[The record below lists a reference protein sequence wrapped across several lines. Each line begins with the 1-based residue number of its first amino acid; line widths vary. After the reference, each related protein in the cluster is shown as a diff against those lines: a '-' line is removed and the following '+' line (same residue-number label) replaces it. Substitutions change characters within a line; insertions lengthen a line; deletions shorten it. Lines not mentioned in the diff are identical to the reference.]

1 MVRTRTKQL
10 RMSFPVFQRKIFSKQ
25 EGGGKQE
32 VSLMVLQDCTKSK
45 DPDEKES
52 FITKSTLIVKVGT
65 YTDKYPLT
73 FNKYPNIF
81 YPQGM
86 KCIVTYCSYQNGK
99 GRIGKH
105 LYHVM
110 NSELV
115 TTILWLA
122 CQSLSAFG
130 SNKAGQ
136 DNDTYSINELNT
148 LLTRMNQVSGS
159 HFTKIFKSQTIL
171 VLKCGLSKVALE

>member
-1 MVRTRTKQL
+1 
-10 RMSFPVFQRKIFSKQ
+10 
-25 EGGGKQE
+25 
-32 VSLMVLQDCTKSK
+32 MVLQDSRKSK

-52 FITKSTLIVKVGT
+52 FITKSNPIVKVGT
-65 YTDKYPLT
+65 YIDKYPLT

-81 YPQGM
+81 HPQGM
-86 KCIVTYCSYQNGK
+86 KCIVTYCSNQNGK
-99 GRIGKH
+99 GSFGNR

-115 TTILWLA
+115 PKILWLD

-136 DNDTYSINELNT
+136 DSETYSIDELNT
-148 LLTRMNQVSGS
+148 LLTRKDQVSGS
-159 HFTKIFKSQTIL
+159 HFSKIFKSQTIL
-171 VLKCGLSKVALE
+171 VLKCGLSKVALK